1 MKTRFVCY
9 LACAALGLLGGLACA
24 EEPSTSAKD
33 SEQKRLDAHVS
44 MVYKD
49 TLHCSPGGVYWYTLQ
64 KGKGKQV
71 PKEGFVYVHLTEYNM
86 YYDIVSST
94 RMETA
99 KQLGNYS
106 QASYYSPDLYQMGVG
121 AMMVGLEEILGQMC
135 VGEARR
141 LILPSWLSGYTQD
154 ASYPVN
160 STSMVYDVEVVDATE
175 DIDQYQIDLLEAYRK
190 QYYPATDS
198 LKRGFYKVP
207 LKAGQ
212 GDTLA
217 IGTDVKVWYVG
228 KYLDGFC
235 FDTNVADTA
244 KFYFNYVEGSD
255 TKYQKYSV
263 NLKDPET
270 LKDQDGHESAAS
282 YDSSN
287 DAISGFHQALRT
299 MRYGE
304 TAFFFFHSDFGYKN
318 SQSQQSGSNNKRNGV
333 PPYKPLSFWISVPP
347 QD

>member
-1 MKTRFVCY
+1 MKKRFVSY
-9 LACAALGLLGGLACA
+9 ITCAAWALLCGWACA
-24 EEPSTSAKD
+24 EEVSTSAKD

-49 TLHCSPGGVYWYTLQ
+49 TLQCSPGGVYWYTLQ
-64 KGKGKQV
+64 KGGGKKV
-71 PKEGFVYVHLTEYNM
+71 PEKGFVYVHLTEYNM

-106 QASYYSPDLYQMGVG
+106 QASYYSPDLYQMGNG
-121 AMMVGLEEILGQMC
+121 AMMVGLEEVLGQMR

-141 LILPSWLSGYTQD
+141 MILPSWLSGYTQD

-160 STSMVYDVEVVDATE
+160 SGSMVYDLEVVDATE

-190 QYYPATDS
+190 QYYPTTDS
-198 LKRGFYKVP
+198 LVRGFYKVP

-217 IGTDVKVWYVG
+217 IGSDVKVWYVG

-244 KFYFNYVEGSD
+244 KFYFNYVEGSES
-255 TKYQKYSV
+255 KYQKLSV

-270 LKDQDGHESAAS
+270 FKNQDGHESAAS
-282 YDSSN
+282 SSDTN
-287 DAISGFHQALRT
+287 DVIRGFHQALRT

-304 TAFFFFHSDFGYKN
+304 TAFFFFHSDYGYKAQQQRQN
-318 SQSQQSGSNNKRNGV
+318 SQGGV
-333 PPYKPLSFWISVPP
+333 PPYKPLAFWINVPP